1 MPAGEE
7 GGDLGD
13 YRKKLLLFLEKSS
26 WYEPS
31 RLISDFPF
39 DGEFSF
45 HRLIK
50 PQLVALY
57 SKTSSHIIESW

>member
-26 WYEPS
+26 CYEPS

-39 DGEFSF
+39 DGEFCF
-45 HRLIK
+45 CRLTK
-50 PQLVALY
+50 P
-57 SKTSSHIIESW
+57 

>member
-1 MPAGEE
+1 MAYVGFFHVDKTPVPAGEE
-7 GGDLGD
+7 GGDLGA

-26 WYEPS
+26 WYEPG

-39 DGEFSF
+39 DGEFNL

-50 PQLVALY
+50 P
-57 SKTSSHIIESW
+57 

>member
-26 WYEPS
+26 CYEPS

-39 DGEFSF
+39 DGAFSF
-45 HRLIK
+45 HRLTK
-50 PQLVALY
+50 SLFLYFTAKPPQLL
-57 SKTSSHIIESW
+57 